1 MHAIIA
7 FVLLEPILYYV
18 YTDSFEKQL
27 FEHYSSIK
35 KPRRNQS
42 ELVEVNISMT
52 IKTVLKVDERFQY
65 ISFYAWFSVQWKDD
79 FLIWNETEHP
89 GTQIIKVPYQ
99 QVWIPDISL
108 YYSESHI
115 HDLGVHPFVSVS
127 SRGYVTWFPGAMYTV
142 QCHLKVQNFPFDEQK
157 CNMVV
162 GAWQTTDWTPKVVP
176 QGGTKN
182 AASEIAENGEWDFK
196 EFTFSVAYN
205 SEFALSQIVYT
216 LVFKRRYLYFIL
228 STIMPVIIL
237 AILNSLTFLIP
248 AESGERI
255 TFCLTLFLTF
265 TVFLTLFDQTMPRNS
280 TDVPFITVFI
290 AFHLF
295 LCVIST
301 IVSIFT
307 ISMKT
312 NARSKVEPFKNS
324 IDLLC
329 FNGRPEDND
338 QREGSPGARQR
349 TRRCEPRACYTADIV
364 KNIDSIMLVMNCL
377 FLGLSTLVLIVC
389 YLS

>member
-1 MHAIIA
+1 MHAFITL
-7 FVLLEPILYYV
+7 VLLQATFHCV
-18 YTDSFEKQL
+18 CADSIEKHL
-27 FEHYSSIK
+27 FGHYSSIM

-65 ISFYAWFSVQWKDD
+65 ISFYAWFSVQWRDE
-79 FLIWNETEHP
+79 FLTWNETEYP
-89 GTQIIKVPYQ
+89 GIKGINVPYQ
-99 QVWIPDISL
+99 KVWIPDISL
-108 YYSESHI
+108 YYSENHI
-115 HDLGVHPFVSVS
+115 HDLGVHPFVSITS
-127 SRGYVTWFPGAMYTV
+127 QGHVTWFPGAMYTV
-142 QCHLKVQNFPFDEQK
+142 QCHLKVHKFPFDEQR
-157 CNMVV
+157 CNFVV
-162 GAWQTTDWTPKVVP
+162 GAWQTTDWMQKVIP
-176 QGGTKN
+176 RRRTKN

-196 EFTFSVAYN
+196 QFTFSVEYD
-205 SEFALSQIVYT
+205 SEFDLTQIVYT
-216 LVFKRRYLYFIL
+216 LVFQRRYLYFIL

-255 TFCLTLFLTF
+255 AYCLTLFLTF

-307 ISMKT
+307 ISIKT
-312 NARSKVEPFKNS
+312 KAGSKVEPLENTN
-324 IDLLC
+324 DLHR
-329 FNGRPEDND
+329 FNGVPEDNK
-338 QREGSPGARQR
+338 QRKWSVGTRQK
-349 TRRCEPRACYTADIV
+349 TRRDCCKADILTR
-364 KNIDSIMLVMNCL
+364 IDSIMLVMNFL
-377 FLGLSTLVLIVC
+377 FLCLSMSVLTIC
-389 YLS
+389 YIS